1 MDLRTPREA
10 GRSTRLPGTSACPS
24 PPLSRVTGSSL
35 VLSQA
40 SRLLGLLGAVTSS
53 QTFRVRGAR
62 DSFERSNV
70 AESPR
75 VAVRL
80 VFSSWLDGGS
90 GSWEEDPR
98 AQGLFHPVVPRV
110 MCHRDLSL
118 SMLTVAP
125 GQVALVGLLCRHRAF
140 EVSFGRTHTRSL
152 PRVPT
157 QGHHVHPPPF
167 SFEEVEAQRRPSA
180 PRGLDVRT
188 GTRRRWPAALR
199 PRLGPRRPSPPAAAC
214 PASWLPGQTRRPG
227 QLPRVGPAPDVWACR
242 AAGKLIREATV
253 ALDGG
258 KSQQPRHLHQH
269 GPCVTRLAH
278 TPRAHASLP
287 VPPEASLT
295 PSLGPQDVWSGPW
308 SLVTGTKG
316 QVFPFK

>member
-1 MDLRTPREA
+1 MWIHGRLVRRGGAPGCPARPHARAPRSPA
-10 GRSTRLPGTSACPS
+10 SPARPS
-24 PPLSRVTGSSL
+24 PCPRRHGSLGSS
-35 VLSQA
+35 
-40 SRLLGLLGAVTSS
+40 GLTSS

-62 DSFERSNV
+62 DSLERSNV

-80 VFSSWLDGGS
+80 VFSSWLDGGG

-180 PRGLDVRT
+180 PRGLDVKT

-278 TPRAHASLP
+278 APPSPSRPRPASRRHWALKM
-287 VPPEASLT
+287 
-295 PSLGPQDVWSGPW
+295 SGPA
-308 SLVTGTKG
+308 LGRL
-316 QVFPFK
+316 

>member
-62 DSFERSNV
+62 DSSERSNV

-80 VFSSWLDGGS
+80 VFSSWLDGGG

-118 SMLTVAP
+118 SMLTMAP

-227 QLPRVGPAPDVWACR
+227 QLPRVGPAPDVWPAEQLGSSSGRRQSLWTAGR
-242 AAGKLIREATV
+242 ASSPGTCTSTARASLGSR
-253 ALDGG
+253 
-258 KSQQPRHLHQH
+258 
-269 GPCVTRLAH
+269 TRLAH
-278 TPRAHASLP
+278 TPPSPSRPRPASRRHWALKM
-287 VPPEASLT
+287 
-295 PSLGPQDVWSGPW
+295 SGPA
-308 SLVTGTKG
+308 LGRL
-316 QVFPFK
+316 

>member
-1 MDLRTPREA
+1 MRRGGAPGCPARPHARAPRSPA
-10 GRSTRLPGTSACPS
+10 SPARPSSCPRRHGS
-24 PPLSRVTGSSL
+24 LGSS
-35 VLSQA
+35 
-40 SRLLGLLGAVTSS
+40 GLTSS

-80 VFSSWLDGGS
+80 VFSSWLDGGG

-199 PRLGPRRPSPPAAAC
+199 SRLGPRRPSPPAAAC

>member
-1 MDLRTPREA
+1 MDSRTPREA

-80 VFSSWLDGGS
+80 VFSSWLDGGG

-140 EVSFGRTHTRSL
+140 EASFGRTHTRSL

-180 PRGLDVRT
+180 PGAWMSGLGPAGAGPPPFVLAWAPGARAH
-188 GTRRRWPAALR
+188 RRRR
-199 PRLGPRRPSPPAAAC
+199 V
-214 PASWLPGQTRRPG
+214 RRPG
-227 QLPRVGPAPDVWACR
+227 FPGRHAAPGSFRVWAPLQMYGPAEQLGSSSGRRQSLWTAGR
-242 AAGKLIREATV
+242 ASSPGTCTSTARASLGSR
-253 ALDGG
+253 
-258 KSQQPRHLHQH
+258 
-269 GPCVTRLAH
+269 TRLAH
-278 TPRAHASLP
+278 TPPSPSRPRPASRRHWALKM
-287 VPPEASLT
+287 
-295 PSLGPQDVWSGPW
+295 SGPA
-308 SLVTGTKG
+308 LGRL
-316 QVFPFK
+316 